1 MAMGVIWGV
10 PYLLIKVAV
19 GGVPVPVLVLA
30 RVGIGAALLL
40 PLAVRRRQLGA
51 LRPHWRWLAAFA
63 VVEIITPWL
72 LLSEAER
79 RLSSALSGLLV
90 AGVPI
95 IVVAG
100 ARLTG
105 GTERLTAIRWTG
117 LLAGLGGVA
126 LLAGPTAAGG
136 DALSIIE
143 VLLVA
148 VCYAPGPLSASG
160 KRGDPPPLGMTAAC
174 LGLAA
179 IVYAPL
185 AALTWPSAVP
195 SGRVL
200 AALAGLA
207 VVCTAAAFVLFF
219 RLIAE
224 VGPARASVIT
234 YINPAI
240 AVALGVSVLG
250 EPFTPSMAGAFALIL
265 GGSVLAT
272 RSGPGRAG
280 GPSCGSSPPN
290 PRRRPRS
297 RPRPPASAKSCSP
310 ASRTCPPRPP
320 PTAWTR
326 TTPSWSGPGASR
338 RSSASSPAIT
348 WSSPRPADGLTW
360 RGERASPA
368 PGSPIGSGTWRW
380 PRWPC
385 TGSPS
390 TA

>member
-1 MAMGVIWGV
+1 LSRRGWALFAAMSVIWGI
-10 PYLLIKVAV
+10 PYLLIKVAD

-63 VVEIITPWL
+63 AVEIITPWL
-72 LLSEAER
+72 LLSDAER
-79 RLSSALSGLLV
+79 RLSSSMSGLLV
-90 AGVPI
+90 ASVPI
-95 IVVAG
+95 IVVVF

-105 GTERLTAIRWTG
+105 GTERLTPIRWAG

-136 DALSIIE
+136 NARSITE

-148 VCYAPGPLSASG
+148 VCYATGPLIASR
-160 KRGDPPPLGMTAAC
+160 KLGDLPPLGMTAVC

-179 IVYAPL
+179 IVYAPV
-185 AALTWPSAVP
+185 AALTWPAAMP

-200 AALAGLA
+200 GSLAGLA
-207 VVCTAAAFVLFF
+207 VVCTALAFILFF

-234 YINPAI
+234 YVNPAV

-250 EPFTPSMAGAFALIL
+250 ERFTPSMAGAFALIL

-272 RSGPGRAG
+272 RSGQRRAAI
-280 GPSCGSSPPN
+280 PDPEP
-290 PRRRPRS
+290 
-297 RPRPPASAKSCSP
+297 
-310 ASRTCPPRPP
+310 
-320 PTAWTR
+320 
-326 TTPSWSGPGASR
+326 GPGG
-338 RSSASSPAIT
+338 
-348 WSSPRPADGLTW
+348 GL
-360 RGERASPA
+360 GGCRASTA
-368 PGSPIGSGTWRW
+368 PQHP
-380 PRWPC
+380 
-385 TGSPS
+385 
-390 TA
+390 